1 RPELAELARPWN
13 SSELNQFSPT
23 KIAIPVVF
31 SLIFLLG
38 TIGNSLVLAVLLQ
51 NSQGGCKQTKLFIF
65 NLSLADFFFIVFCV
79 PFQATIY
86 STEGWIFGAFMCK
99 AVHFFIYL
107 TMYASSFTLA
117 AVSVDRY
124 LAIRYPLHS
133 RELRTAYSAVV
144 TTAIIWG
151 LSMIFSGPY
160 LSYYDLVQWEESYI
174 CVPGWEGW
182 KRKILETSTFIFGY
196 IIPALIVSLSYTRT
210 IKHLWTSVDP
220 LTDMLESKKS
230 KWKVTKMIIIVTIL
244 FCFCWLPYHVVVL
257 HYLYG
262 NFPFNQ
268 TTYALRL
275 LSHCMAYANSC
286 LNPIVYALVSKH
298 FRKGFK
304 KVFRCLL
311 RRKPWNKVQ
320 AVHCTLTKPGIEV
333 ASTEKSQVNEDN
345 RQRNGNICEL
355 YNGDKI
361 QGERERERCPLMAA
375 LYKHLLKW

>member
-1 RPELAELARPWN
+1 MSEQEELADLDGLWN
-13 SSELNQFSPT
+13 SSANQFSST

-31 SLIFLLG
+31 SIIFLLG
-38 TIGNSLVLAVLLQ
+38 TVGNSLVLAVLLQ
-51 NSQGGCKQTKLFIF
+51 NSQRGCNQTHLFIF

-86 STEGWIFGAFMCK
+86 STEGWVFGAFMCK
-99 AVHFFIYL
+99 VVHFLIYL

-133 RELRTAYSAVV
+133 RELRTAYSAVM

-160 LSYYDLVQWEESYI
+160 LSYYHLVRWEESYI
-174 CVPGWEGW
+174 CMPGWEGW
-182 KRKILETSTFIFGY
+182 KRKILETSTFVFGY
-196 IIPALIVSLSYTRT
+196 IIPAVIVCLSYCRT
-210 IKHLWTSVDP
+210 IKHLWISVDP
-220 LTDMLESKKS
+220 LMDMSESKKS
-230 KWKVTKMIIIVTIL
+230 KWKVTKMIIVVTIL

-262 NFPFNQ
+262 DFPFNQ

-286 LNPIVYALVSKH
+286 LNPIVYALISKH

-311 RRKPWNKVQ
+311 RRKPWNRVQ
-320 AVHCTLTKPGIEV
+320 VVHSILIKPGVEV
-333 ASTEKSQVNEDN
+333 ASTH
-345 RQRNGNICEL
+345 IC
-355 YNGDKI
+355 
-361 QGERERERCPLMAA
+361 
-375 LYKHLLKW
+375 

>member
-1 RPELAELARPWN
+1 MSEQEELAELTGPWN
-13 SSELNQFSPT
+13 TSELNWFSPT

-38 TIGNSLVLAVLLQ
+38 TVGNSLVLAVLLQ
-51 NSQGGCKQTKLFIF
+51 NSQTGCKQTNLFIF

-107 TMYASSFTLA
+107 T
-117 AVSVDRY
+117 
-124 LAIRYPLHS
+124 I
-133 RELRTAYSAVV
+133 AVV
-144 TTAIIWG
+144 TTAMIWG

-220 LTDMLESKKS
+220 LTDMSESKKS

-262 NFPFNQ
+262 DFPFNQ

-320 AVHCTLTKPGIEV
+320 AVHCTLTEPGIEV
-333 ASTEKSQVNEDN
+333 ASTDRSQVNEDN
-345 RQRNGNICEL
+345 RQRNGCIPGPRSIMVPSSPAFHKPNRSGTSAMDAECF
-355 YNGDKI
+355 
-361 QGERERERCPLMAA
+361 R
-375 LYKHLLKW
+375 